1 MAPSVVDRVRPAQRV
16 GSWVKFSRY
25 DGITTQSGTITHA
38 IARHSL
44 THKPAYMVDGY
55 YYTGIVH
62 ADEVLEYGPVRT

>member
-1 MAPSVVDRVRPAQRV
+1 MVDRIRPAQRV

-25 DGITTQSGTITHA
+25 NDITTQGGTITHA
-38 IARHSL
+38 IARHSI
-44 THKPAYMVDGY
+44 THKPAFMVSGD